1 MTTKNAG
8 VEQFDIV
15 IRGGTVATDTDV
27 FEADVGIS
35 GDRVAALGPSLAAG
49 RREIDARGKLVL
61 PGGVDSHTHIEQVSS
76 FGIMT
81 ADDFYTATVS
91 AAFGGTTTVICFCA
105 QHRTDSIP
113 VVLKDYAERAR
124 TKAIIDYGFHL
135 IIANPDEATLE
146 RDLPDALE
154 QGIRSF
160 KIYTTYERLHV
171 TDKQVLDVM
180 TVARKHGALVMV
192 HAENHGVISWL
203 ADRMV
208 DQGNVAPRY
217 HAICHTRGAEHE
229 AIQRVAMLAELI
241 DVPVL
246 IVHVSTIEGIEAIR
260 QARARGVKIYG
271 ETCPQYLFLTAKDLD
286 RPGLEGAMFC
296 CSPPPRD
303 EAAQEACWRGLADGA
318 LNVCSSDH
326 SPYRY
331 DESGKLPKGDRT
343 TFKDMANGV
352 PGIELRMPLLF
363 TYGYGAGRLSLPDFV
378 ALTATRHAQIYGCY
392 PQKGTIAVG
401 SDADIAIW
409 DPERRVKITS
419 DLVHD
424 NAGYTPYAGRQLQGW
439 PSTVLSRGHII
450 VQDGKLD
457 AERGRGRFIP
467 RVLSN
472 AAVPAGLKVPEMA
485 QLDAWGTP
493 LKL

>member
-1 MTTKNAG
+1 MSEPSA
-8 VEQFDIV
+8 EFDLV
-15 IRGGTVATDTDV
+15 IRGGTVATDQSVLESDV
-27 FEADVGIS
+27 AIAGE
-35 GDRVAALGPSLAAG
+35 RVVALGRSLG
-49 RREIDARGKLVL
+49 RGKREIDARGKLVL
-61 PGGVDSHTHIEQVSS
+61 PGGVDSHTHIEQISS

-81 ADDFYTATVS
+81 ADDFYTATAS
-91 AAFGGTTTVICFCA
+91 AAFGGTTTVISFCA

-124 TKAIIDYGFHL
+124 TKALVDYGFHL
-135 IIANPDEATLE
+135 IVANPDEATLH
-146 RDLPDALE
+146 RDLPDAIA
-154 QGIRSF
+154 QGVRSF

-171 TDKQVLDVM
+171 TDKQILDVM
-180 TVARKHGALVMV
+180 AVARRHGALVMV

-203 ADRMV
+203 ADRMI

-246 IVHVSTIEGIEAIR
+246 IVHVSTIDGIEAIR

-271 ETCPQYLFLTAKDLD
+271 ETCPQYLFLTARDLD

-303 EAAQEACWRGLADGA
+303 EATQQACWRGLADGA

-331 DESGKLPKGDRT
+331 DATGKLPKGERT

-352 PGIELRMPLLF
+352 PGIELRLPLLF
-363 TYGYGAGRLSLPDFV
+363 TFGYRAGRLSLPDFV

-392 PQKGTIAVG
+392 PQKGTIAAG

-409 DPERRVKITS
+409 DPERRLTITA

-424 NAGYTPYAGRQLQGW
+424 NAGYTPYAGRDLQGW
-439 PSTVLSRGHII
+439 PVTVLSRGEVI
-450 VQDGKLD
+450 VEKGKLN

-467 RVLSN
+467 RVLSD